1 MVQFTQWVSFDLAF
15 GISSM
20 VLGLFSKYRFFHSPA
35 DPMFAYISY
44 HWPLSF
50 FFFFFL
56 ILICSW
62 IRKPATLGS
71 LSQALRL
78 TVAS

>member
-50 FFFFFL
+50 FFFFFFNINL
-56 ILICSW
+56 LLDSEACHP
-62 IRKPATLGS
+62 RV
-71 LSQALRL
+71 SQPGTA
-78 TVAS
+78 ANGC